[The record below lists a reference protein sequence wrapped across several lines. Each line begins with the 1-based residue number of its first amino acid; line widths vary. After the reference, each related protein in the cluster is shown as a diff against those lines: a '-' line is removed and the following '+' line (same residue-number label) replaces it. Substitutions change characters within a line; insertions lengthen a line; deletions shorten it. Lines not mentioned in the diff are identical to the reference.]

1 MNRRRLLQAA
11 ALSLCGGAPLRLAAA
26 EADFPSR
33 TIRIVVPFNAGSQ
46 LDVFARLLGERL
58 APVLGQP
65 VVVDN
70 RPGMSGNIAS
80 DAVAKAAPDGH
91 TLLLSGVLI
100 TLLPLTFGARA
111 VDPVKAFAPV
121 TRLSQQPVLIVANPA
136 LGVSSLDDL
145 IALAKR
151 EPGKIAYGTS
161 GVGTAQHLMM
171 TLLAQRSGIELFHV
185 PYSNFAQLMG
195 DVIGGSI
202 PVIVTFTGTVD
213 QHLKSGRLKAL
224 AHSGARASPILAG
237 IPTIAESGFPGF
249 EVLTWSGVVAPAG
262 TPPLIVERLHREIV
276 RILQLPDV
284 RDVFIAQG
292 AEPVGNTPAAFA
304 AEIKASMARW
314 EPVIKAAGIRVE

>member
-1 MNRRRLLQAA
+1 MNRRALLRASAA
-11 ALSLCGGAPLRLAAA
+11 FLCGAPLRLAAA
-26 EADFPSR
+26 DGDFPSR
-33 TIRIVVPFNAGSQ
+33 PLRIVVPFNAGSQ

-58 APVLGQP
+58 APVLGQS

-111 VDPVKAFAPV
+111 VDPVKALAPV
-121 TRLSQQPVLIVANPA
+121 TRLSQQPVIIVANPA

-171 TLLAQRSGIELFHV
+171 TMLAQRSGIELFHV

-202 PVIVTFTGTVD
+202 PLIVTFSGTVD
-213 QHLKSGRLKAL
+213 QYLKSGRLKAL
-224 AHSGARASPILAG
+224 AHSGSRASPILPG
-237 IPTIAESGFPGF
+237 VPTIAESGFPGF
-249 EVLTWSGVVAPAG
+249 EVQTWSGILAPAG
-262 TPPLIVERLHREIV
+262 TPANVVERLHREIV
-276 RILQLPDV
+276 RIMRLPDV
-284 RDVFIAQG
+284 RDVFVGQG
-292 AEPVGNTPAAFA
+292 AEPVGNAPDAFA
-304 AEIKASMARW
+304 AEIRASIARW

>member
-1 MNRRRLLQAA
+1 MNRRALLQASA
-11 ALSLCGGAPLRLAAA
+11 ALLCGAPLRLAAA
-26 EADFPSR
+26 DSDFPSR
-33 TIRIVVPFNAGSQ
+33 PVRIVVPFNAGSQ

-111 VDPVKAFAPV
+111 VDPVTALSPI
-121 TRLSQQPVLIVANPA
+121 TRLSQQPVIIVANPA
-136 LGVSSLDDL
+136 LGVSSLHAL

-151 EPGKIAYGTS
+151 QPGKIAYGTS
-161 GVGTAQHLMM
+161 GVGTPQHLMM
-171 TLLAQRSGIELFHV
+171 TMLSQRAGIELFHV

-202 PVIVTFTGTVD
+202 PLVVTFSGTVD
-213 QHLKSGRLKAL
+213 QHLKSGRLKGL
-224 AHSGARASPILAG
+224 AHSGARASPTLPG

-249 EVLTWSGVVAPAG
+249 EVQAWSGVLAPAG
-262 TPPLIVERLHREIV
+262 TPPEIVERLHREFV
-276 RILQLPDV
+276 RVLRLPDV
-284 RDVFIAQG
+284 RDVFIGQG

-304 AEIKASMARW
+304 AEIKASIARW